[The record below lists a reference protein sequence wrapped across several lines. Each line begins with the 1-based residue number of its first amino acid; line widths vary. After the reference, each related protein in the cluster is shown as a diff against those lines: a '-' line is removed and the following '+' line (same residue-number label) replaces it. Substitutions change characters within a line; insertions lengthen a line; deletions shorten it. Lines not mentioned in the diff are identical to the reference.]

1 MRNANGVLQAL
12 FRVRSES
19 PRAPRAPWAAP
30 LLQEEAYAICVRLVL
45 MQTLQALHSTVYYA
59 HQAPIPARPEA
70 ADANNALRG
79 PTCISKSN
87 HHATAA
93 TRGPTPLN

>member
-30 LLQEEAYAICVRLVL
+30 LLQEEAYAIYALLVL
-45 MQTLQALHSTVYYA
+45 MQTPQALNGTVNHV
-59 HQAPIPARPEA
+59 HQAPIPARLEA

-79 PTCISKSN
+79 PTCISKGN